1 MQGALFSIRAALAGA
16 SEVKERV
23 APPWTPVTRA
33 LLRLISYAP
42 LRWRAAAL
50 TTLMVTALVLLYV
63 SRSPSP
69 FAAPTPDG
77 TAAAV
82 TLDQLVTYPLP
93 AGLTAALAAQRDSA
107 LAAPEM
113 ARRAG
118 AMKNT
123 GPSLILAVTIQQT
136 PKLSVRAVNRV
147 RATLAD
153 VSAGPQ
159 NPKTLTAP

>member
-42 LRWRAAAL
+42 IRWRAAAL

-69 FAAPTPDG
+69 AAAPSPGGEVSTV
-77 TAAAV
+77 A
-82 TLDQLVTYPLP
+82 LDELVAYPVP
-93 AGLTAALAAQRDSA
+93 QGLNPALAAQRDSA
-107 LAAPEM
+107 LAAHER
-113 ARRAG
+113 ARRAR
-118 AMKNT
+118 AIKN
-123 GPSLILAVTIQQT
+123 
-136 PKLSVRAVNRV
+136 
-147 RATLAD
+147 
-153 VSAGPQ
+153 
-159 NPKTLTAP
+159 